1 MKIYNIYLT
10 YKNIKRLR
18 EILSVFFKYG
28 FSHLI
33 ENTELKRYIP
43 FYKRYFKKKTSR
55 YIEGGPEVQLRRA
68 LEELGPTFIKFGQ
81 MLSRRRD
88 LISENLASELS
99 KLEDSVT
106 PVPFEEIISM
116 ERDKILKN
124 FIKDIEKTPLA
135 SASIAQVYR
144 AKLFDGK
151 EIVIKIKRPSVD
163 EILKSD
169 IMLLSFLG
177 NFLHRHF
184 EEIRYVNLPLLVEEF
199 TRIIYRELD
208 FRNELAN
215 MIKMKKTFDDIEFIK
230 IPEVIPLLTS
240 ENILAMEMVEAI
252 KITDKENITKISVD
266 IKALLLGSFKVF
278 VKKVVEK
285 GIYHGDL
292 HPGNIA
298 VTLDGK
304 LVLYDFGNIG
314 FLSTKIRNVIKK
326 LFIAIVEKD
335 YEDFIRLLLDS
346 GIIRDDIDISMIE
359 RDLMDAFE
367 RRLELSIGAFDL
379 SGLIKDIVDISRK
392 HSVNLPQ
399 ELVGFF
405 RTLILLEGIGKEYI
419 EDFSLNNLIFDIVK
433 DADKTKEFFRE
444 SLKEVKDLKNIIS
457 SIPYRVDRILKKM
470 ANDTFTVDFVHKNLE
485 PLIEETKRSS
495 SRISISLVISA
506 LIVGSSIVFFSDRGP
521 HLFGYPLL
529 GVVGFITSMFLG
541 IYLLISILRGGR
553 V

>member
-10 YKNIKRLR
+10 YRNIKRLR

-33 ENTELKRYIP
+33 ENTELKKFIP
-43 FYKRYFKKKTSR
+43 FYKRYLKKKTSK
-55 YIEGGPEVQLRRA
+55 YIEGGPEIQFRKA

-88 LISENLASELS
+88 LISENLAFELS

-106 PVPFEEIISM
+106 PVSFETIIAP
-116 ERDKILKN
+116 
-124 FIKDIEKTPLA
+124 IKDIISKDIKSINKNPLA
-135 SASIAQVYR
+135 SASIAQVYK
-144 AKLFDGK
+144 AKLNDER

-163 EILKSD
+163 DILKSD

-177 NFLHRHF
+177 NFLHKHF
-184 EEIRYVNLPLLVEEF
+184 EEIRYINLPVLIEEF
-199 TRIIYRELD
+199 TRIIYKELD
-208 FRNELAN
+208 FRNEFAN
-215 MIKMKKTFDDIEFIK
+215 MVKMKKTFEDTDFIK
-230 IPEVIPLLTS
+230 IPEVVPELVS
-240 ENILAMEMVEAI
+240 ENFIAMEMIDAV
-252 KITDKENITKISVD
+252 KITNKEIVSNLPVD
-266 IKALLLGSFKVF
+266 VKALLINSFKAF
-278 VKKVVEK
+278 VEK
-285 GIYHGDL
+285 VINNGVYHGDL

-298 VTLDGK
+298 VTQDGK

-314 FLSTKIRNVIKK
+314 FLSTKMRNVIKK
-326 LFIAIVEKD
+326 LFFSVINKD
-335 YEDFIRLLLDS
+335 YEEFVKILLES
-346 GIIRDDIDISMIE
+346 GIVREDIDISIVE

-367 RRLELSIGAFDL
+367 KRLELSLGAFDM

-392 HSVNLPQ
+392 NSIILPP

-405 RTLILLEGIGKEYI
+405 RTLILLETIGKEYV
-419 EDFSLNNLIFDIVK
+419 EDFSLNNLILDIVK
-433 DADKTKEFFRE
+433 DTDKTKEFFKD
-444 SLKEVKDLKNIIS
+444 SLRDIKEIKNIIS
-457 SIPYRVDRILKKM
+457 SIPYRVDKILKKM
-470 ANDTFTVDFVHKNLE
+470 ANDNFTVDFVHKNLD

-495 SRISISLVISA
+495 TRISISLVISA
-506 LIVGSSIVFFSDRGP
+506 LIIGSSIVFFSDRGP
-521 HLFGYPLL
+521 HIFGYPAL